1 MRIAMPKK
9 HKMLGGVPVKPEG
22 GNAPTDGEPVL
33 TPDIPGFGA
42 TVVVIGLLVWVG
54 LVGRRR

>member
-1 MRIAMPKK
+1 MPKK

-22 GNAPTDGEPVL
+22 GNAPTDGESVL